1 MTSSAELPE
10 EHVRRLAFVRE
21 EMRFEIGIL
30 HDRINALISAEA
42 FLLISFTMSLVYA
55 TAHWRDRFFFIP
67 PLLSVL
73 GFMLAILAWPGVNTS
88 YKIVVEWNVILVK
101 VLNEAHAASNFMWPT
116 SLFVSGERRTQADH
130 RNSMLFARS
139 MPIVFAVAWAVLAV
153 LVMTGPWW

>member
-1 MTSSAELPE
+1 MTVSADLPE

-21 EMRFEIGIL
+21 EMRFEVGIL

-55 TAHWRDRFFFIP
+55 TGHWHDRFFFVP
-67 PLLSVL
+67 PMLSVI
-73 GFMLAILAWPGVNTS
+73 GFTLAVLAWPGVNTS
-88 YKIVVEWNVILVK
+88 YKIVVEWNIILVQ

-116 SLFVSGERRTQADH
+116 ALFVSGERRTQADH

-139 MPIVFAVAWAVLAV
+139 VPIVFAFAWAVLAV
-153 LVMTGPWW
+153 VVLTGPWR

>member
-55 TAHWRDRFFFIP
+55 TAHWRDKFFFIP

-88 YKIVVEWNVILVK
+88 YKIIVEWNIILVR

-139 MPIVFAVAWAVLAV
+139 VPIVFAVAWAVLAFV
-153 LVMTGPWW
+153 VVTGPWR